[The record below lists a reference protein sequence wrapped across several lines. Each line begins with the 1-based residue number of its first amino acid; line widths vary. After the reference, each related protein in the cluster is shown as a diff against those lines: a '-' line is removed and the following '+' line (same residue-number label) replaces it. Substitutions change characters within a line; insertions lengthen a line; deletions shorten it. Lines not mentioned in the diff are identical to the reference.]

1 MDKNKIIEGAAKLVA
16 KGAFDKAIREYQKV
30 LDMDPRDVRVLQKMG
45 ELYQKKGDNP
55 QAASFFTRVAE
66 VYAQDGFFLKAVALY
81 KQVLKLNP
89 DLVEVNVK
97 LAELHQHLGL
107 MTEAMAFFQVVVAHH
122 ERKGD
127 TRATFATLKKMV
139 DLDPENVSSRLK
151 LAELYAREQM
161 GGEALSEFKHAAA
174 WLERNNRPD
183 ERLRVLERIAALEPD
198 NVQLA
203 RSLAHDYLARGDHKR
218 ALAKLQLCFKADPR
232 DIPTLVLLAQAF
244 TALNHTSKTL
254 SVYKELAKLHAERN
268 QHAEAR
274 DAWGKIERLDPSD
287 ADLLAWKAS
296 QRPAAAAPP
305 PPAAPR
311 PARTSV
317 SQAIAQVQA
326 AVPPPPPPPPPAP
339 VTLSR
344 EQIQK
349 LLAETDVYVKYGL
362 HDKALEHL
370 RRIFAVDPENLDA
383 HEKAY
388 VIYRSAGQAAQ
399 ATEQL
404 LNVLR
409 LCTRG
414 LERKRAQPYLD
425 TLLSEAP
432 GHPEMPAFLSVLRP
446 EAVRGGADPAL
457 MSVEGDEDVLL
468 ADDGLDASSDDLAL
482 RSAAPDDELLAEDDE
497 AMLVDEEPEP
507 ECSDEPL
514 AARRSSSVIVPP
526 SPGDGYGYGDAMPFE
541 DEGGERTQM
550 NDALGPYEAGVES
563 AVELA
568 PEQEVELTPP
578 PPPARSPA
586 PAARAVPPAPPPAA
600 VSQARTAWTQASYRR
615 PQPQPE
621 PAAAPP
627 PPPPPGPA
635 ARAIPTVSS
644 GAVSRAPESPPPA
657 PAPTGRMAPGGTNGA
672 YTRAAPAQV
681 LVPPPPPP
689 APPAPARAPPPPAP
703 VAARPAPKGAPEES
717 GPVTE
722 ELNEA
727 SFFLDQGMVD
737 EAREVLETV
746 ELVRPGLPRT
756 AALRERLASVEA
768 AKAAQPARLTPPP
781 GPGPRAAPPGVD
793 PIPVST
799 GSYNLAEEL
808 ADELQE
814 LGSPPEEPPA
824 ATADFQ
830 YSVEEVFS
838 EFKKGLERVVQ
849 RSDVDTHYDL
859 GIAYKE
865 MGLLDDAVQV
875 FEVARQGCQG
885 QPKEIDCLTM
895 VGLLQGMRGEPPK
908 AVAAFRDALASPH
921 AGPREVSIRFELGL
935 AHEAAGAPGK
945 ALGQYLAV
953 QKAEPTHR
961 DVADRVRR
969 LSATVRPEEDG
980 PARPTAP
987 GTAAGRPPPTRPSPP
1002 EPAPT
1007 AKTRK
1012 VGYL

>member
-1 MDKNKIIEGAAKLVA
+1 MDKTKIIEGAAKLVA

-30 LDMDPRDVRVLQKMG
+30 LDLDPRDVRTLQKMG

-127 TRATFATLKKMV
+127 SKATFATLKKMV

-161 GGEALSEFKHAAA
+161 GGEALAEFKRAAD

-268 QHAEAR
+268 QHAESR
-274 DAWGKIERLDPSD
+274 EAWGKIERIDPSD
-287 ADLLAWKAS
+287 PDLLAWKAS
-296 QRPAAAAPP
+296 HRPAPAPQ
-305 PPAAPR
+305 PAAPR

-317 SQAIAQVQA
+317 SQAIAAVQA
-326 AVPPPPPPPPPAP
+326 AQPPPPPPQPTPVP

-344 EQIQK
+344 DQIHK

-388 VIYRSAGQAAQ
+388 VIYRSAGQGAQ

-432 GHPEMPAFLSVLRP
+432 GHPEMPAFLAVLRP
-446 EAVRGGADPAL
+446 ESVRGRPDPAL
-457 MSVEGDEDVLL
+457 VGAGDDEEVLL
-468 ADDGLDASSDDLAL
+468 AEDGLDSSSDDLAL
-482 RSAAPDDELLAEDDE
+482 RNATPGGDDELLAEDDE
-497 AMLVDEEPEP
+497 AMLVDEPEP
-507 ECSDEPL
+507 MSAAADEPL
-514 AARRSSSVIVPP
+514 APRHGPGVLVPP
-526 SPGDGYGYGDAMPFE
+526 PPGVEDYGDAMPYG
-541 DEGGERTQM
+541 EGGADRTEM

-563 AVELA
+563 AVEL
-568 PEQEVELTPP
+568 PPDEEVVLTPAP
-578 PPPARSPA
+578 PRAPPSRPA
-586 PAARAVPPAPPPAA
+586 PVARATPPAPPPAA
-600 VSQARTAWTQASYRR
+600 AARTAWTQAAYKR
-615 PQPQPE
+615 PA
-621 PAAAPP
+621 PATAPP
-627 PPPPPGPA
+627 APSAPA
-635 ARAIPTVSS
+635 ARALPTATNGVVARS
-644 GAVSRAPESPPPA
+644 PA
-657 PAPTGRMAPGGTNGA
+657 PAGTNGLFS
-672 YTRAAPAQV
+672 RAAPASV
-681 LVPPPPPP
+681 VV
-689 APPAPARAPPPPAP
+689 PPPPAP
-703 VAARPAPKGAPEES
+703 VRPPPPPVERAPARVPGRTSPEES
-717 GPVTE
+717 GPVSE

-727 SFFLDQGMVD
+727 GFFLDQGLLA
-737 EAREVLETV
+737 EAREVLDTV

-756 AALRERLASVEA
+756 AALRDRLAALEA
-768 AKAAQPARLTPPP
+768 ARTAQPSTPTPPP
-781 GPGPRAAPPGVD
+781 APRAAPPGVEAV
-793 PIPVST
+793 PLHS

-814 LGSPPEEPPA
+814 LGPAPEEEPPA
-824 ATADFQ
+824 AAGGDLQ
-830 YSVEEVFS
+830 YSVEEVFT

-849 RSDVDTHYDL
+849 STDVDTHYDL

-885 QPKEIDCLTM
+885 QPKEVDCLTM
-895 VGLLQGMRGEPPK
+895 IGLLHGMRGEPER
-908 AVAAFRDALASPH
+908 AVASFREALAIPH
-921 AGPREVSIRFELGL
+921 AGPREVSLRYELGL
-935 AHEAAGAPGK
+935 AHEAAGAAGK
-945 ALGQYLAV
+945 ALGQFLAV
-953 QKAEPTHR
+953 QKAEPGHR

-969 LSATVRPEEDG
+969 LSATARPEDDG
-980 PARPTAP
+980 PLRPTA
-987 GTAAGRPPPTRPSPP
+987 AAPASGRPAPTRPSPP

-1007 AKTRK
+1007 VPAKTRK